1 MTISKEILDE
11 LLKGV
16 ERPEDLLGEAGLMKE
31 LKIKL
36 MERMLGAELT
46 AHLGYEEGKEVPPGQ
61 GNRRNGTSTKVLK
74 GQDGEMPVAVPRDRD
89 SRFEPELVKKGQT
102 RIHGMDDKIVGLYAA
117 GLTVRDIQAHLLDLY
132 GLKVSPDLISRV
144 TDAVLDEVRE
154 WQSRA
159 LDRMYPIVL
168 FDALRV
174 KIRDADSRMVKN
186 KAVYVALGVTRDG
199 RREVLGLWIA
209 ENEGAKFWLSVMNEL
224 KNRGAQDI
232 LIAIVDGL
240 KGFPEAIT
248 AAFPDTMVQTCIVH
262 LVRHSLNFCSWKDR
276 KVVVADLRRI
286 YSAPTADM
294 AEAELDAFEE
304 KWAGKY
310 ASIAPAWRRAWQEV
324 IPFFGFDPA
333 IRKIIYTTNAIE
345 SLNRVIRKS
354 IKTRGSFPTDE
365 AACRYPAPQER
376 EALEDHHRRGRR
388 VKRGPAR
395 GEIPGPRALATME
408 RISEDDPVSHRR
420 RSPRQQDRRAASLEL
435 HPVKLS
441 RRAAEPPLTVRRTL
455 KTQSGSLRIDK
466 VLFRRLASSKT
477 PSTRCGARL
486 KSAKLLKTPQS
497 LHKSEVKLQ

>member
-1 MTISKEILDE
+1 MTISKELLDE

-16 ERPEDLLGEAGLMKE
+16 ERPEDLLGDSGLMKE
-31 LKIKL
+31 LKIRL

-46 AHLGYEEGKEVPPGQ
+46 AHLGYEEGKEAPPGQ
-61 GNRRNGTSTKVLK
+61 ANRRNGSSTKVLK
-74 GQDGEMPVAVPRDRD
+74 GQDGELPVAVPRDRD
-89 SRFEPELVKKGQT
+89 SSFEPELVKKGQT
-102 RIHGMDDKIVGLYAA
+102 RIDGMDDKIIGLYAA

-159 LDRMYPIVL
+159 LDRMYPIVI

-174 KIRDADSRMVKN
+174 KIRDADSRTVKN
-186 KAVYVALGVTRDG
+186 KAVYIALGVTRDG
-199 RREVLGLWIA
+199 LREVLGLWIA

-224 KNRGAQDI
+224 KNRGVQDI
-232 LIAIVDGL
+232 LIAVVDGL

-248 AAFPDTMVQTCIVH
+248 AAFPDAMVQTCVRQRARTDGAFAGSLH
-262 LVRHSLNFCSWKDR
+262 LVRHSLNSCSWKDR
-276 KVVVADLRRI
+276 KAVAADLRRI
-286 YSAPTADM
+286 YVAPTADM
-294 AEAELDAFEE
+294 AAVELDGFEE

-365 AACRYPAPQER
+365 AATKLIYLAIRNFENDGRNVREWFAARNQFAIMFGER
-376 EALEDHHRRGRR
+376 FDA
-388 VKRGPAR
+388 
-395 GEIPGPRALATME
+395 
-408 RISEDDPVSHRR
+408 
-420 RSPRQQDRRAASLEL
+420 
-435 HPVKLS
+435 
-441 RRAAEPPLTVRRTL
+441 
-455 KTQSGSLRIDK
+455 
-466 VLFRRLASSKT
+466 
-477 PSTRCGARL
+477 
-486 KSAKLLKTPQS
+486 
-497 LHKSEVKLQ
+497 